1 MKRIG
6 YAIVIAHVLLSGAKW
21 AEQEQRNNLDLR
33 MILDQT
39 AAYCE
44 KLKTT
49 ALKFVCDETVTQTVF
64 CKPLNTKFGFWRPIL
79 FLAPNP
85 ESFRYLYYLE
95 QYGQVINEN
104 RTLIMKNNKKTFKE
118 KARLNTRFHHQLV
131 VFGPYVFNRERQA
144 YYDYQIDPVQP
155 EQDPHLI
162 AIRVTTKNPG
172 VMPFGSGTFW
182 IDKRDFTIQRI
193 ELMQENVSGFEVV
206 ERIAKNL
213 RAVPRFTIVQEY
225 DLVKR
230 GIRFPNRAWLQEMYL
245 DESEMTKTVFSEIE
259 VVYDNYQFFQVGTSV
274 EVNGFGKKNNG

>member
-1 MKRIG
+1 
-6 YAIVIAHVLLSGAKW
+6 
-21 AEQEQRNNLDLR
+21 

-44 KLKTT
+44 KLVTT
-49 ALKFVCDETVTQTVF
+49 AFKFVCDETVRQTVF
-64 CKPLNTKFGFWRPIL
+64 CKTLDTKFGVWRLIP
-79 FLAPNP
+79 FVSPTP
-85 ESFRYLYYLE
+85 ESFRYSYNLK

-104 RTLIMKNNKKTFKE
+104 RTLLMKNNKKAFKE

-131 VFGPYVFNRERQA
+131 VFGPFVFNRERQA
-144 YYDYQIDPVQP
+144 LYDYQIDPVQL

-162 AIRVTTKNPG
+162 AIRVTTKKTG

-182 IDKRDFTIQRI
+182 IDKRDFTIRRI
-193 ELMQENVSGFEVV
+193 ELLQENVSGFEVV

-230 GIRFPNRAWLQEMYL
+230 GIRFPNRAWFQEAYL
-245 DESEMTKTVFSEIE
+245 DLRQMTKTVFSEIE

-274 EVNGFGKKNNG
+274 ELTGFGKENI